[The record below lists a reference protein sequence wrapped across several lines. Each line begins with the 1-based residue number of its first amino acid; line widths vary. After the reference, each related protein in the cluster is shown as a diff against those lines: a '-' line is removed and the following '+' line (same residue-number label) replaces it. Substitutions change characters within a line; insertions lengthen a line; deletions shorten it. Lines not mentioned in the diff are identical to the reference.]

1 MMQTERRHHF
11 SREKHH
17 VPYRKPVAQIQ
28 HFDWSDF
35 VVHCLTSQND
45 RFSSLVTD
53 QGKAKKPYGTRN
65 DELYVTYNR
74 LIGYTVIKR
83 FQNIIY
89 VSFIICNH
97 AVF

>member
-35 VVHCLTSQND
+35 VVPFLK
-45 RFSSLVTD
+45 FSLVTD
-53 QGKAKKPYGTRN
+53 QGNAKKYEYYLVRVQNTGTS
-65 DELYVTYNR
+65 T
-74 LIGYTVIKR
+74 
-83 FQNIIY
+83 NIY
-89 VSFIICNH
+89 RSTE
-97 AVF
+97 

>member
-35 VVHCLTSQND
+35 VVHFLTSPLK
-45 RFSSLVTD
+45 FLLVTD
-53 QGKAKKPYGTRN
+53 QGKAKKYRVQTSTRV
-65 DELYVTYNR
+65 LRNR
-74 LIGYTVIKR
+74 NLG
-83 FQNIIY
+83 F
-89 VSFIICNH
+89 F
-97 AVF
+97 